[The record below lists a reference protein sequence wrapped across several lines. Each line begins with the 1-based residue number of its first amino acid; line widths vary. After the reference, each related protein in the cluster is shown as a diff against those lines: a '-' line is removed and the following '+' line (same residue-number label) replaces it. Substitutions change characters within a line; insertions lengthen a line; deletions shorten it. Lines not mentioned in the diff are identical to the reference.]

1 MTRLHTTYCAGIVAI
16 GCLLLVAGVA
26 AAGGTQGYYLGDTVP
41 LSGYSYGSQT
51 VYLFLTGPNLPANGV
66 TLDNINARADE
77 GHFTQVSVDSN
88 DHWTY
93 KWGTNAVGGKLDAGT
108 YTVWVANGPNDRSHL
123 SEADYSTISVS
134 LGIPSIAILTPS
146 VPGTI
151 VFNATP
157 VEASVVI
164 NGAYKG
170 STPLVLE
177 GVEPGTYTVTL
188 SHFGYRKFSTPVK
201 VESGKLTEVSATLVP
216 ETGTIAV
223 NTSPEG
229 AIIHIDGGAVGIAPV
244 TLTNIA
250 VGNHTL
256 LIEKEG
262 YTPIEKPL
270 RVIVDQITAMDVA
283 LVQVPAYP
291 TLPSGNPGVFPVILL
306 ACGAGFSLILFNRS
320 RFR

>member
-1 MTRLHTTYCAGIVAI
+1 MTLLHTTCCTGFVAI

-26 AAGGTQGYYLGDTVP
+26 AAGGSQGYYLGDTIP

-66 TLDNINARADE
+66 ALDNINARADE
-77 GHFTQVSVDSN
+77 GHFTQVDVDSN

-93 KWGTNAVGGKLDAGT
+93 KWGTSAVGGKLDAGT

-134 LGIPSIAILTPS
+134 LGIPSIAVLTPS

-201 VESGKLTEVSATLVP
+201 VESGKLTEVTATLVP

-223 NTSPEG
+223 NTSPAG
-229 AIIHIDGGAVGIAPV
+229 ACILIDGGAAGIAPV
-244 TLTNIA
+244 MLTNIA

-256 LIEKEG
+256 TIEKEG
-262 YTPIEKPL
+262 YTPIEQPV
-270 RVIVDQITAMDVA
+270 RVTTDQITATDVI
-283 LVQVPAYP
+283 LVPVSAFPTIPLRAAGLVPA
-291 TLPSGNPGVFPVILL
+291 TVLGCCATFLL
-306 ACGAGFSLILFNRS
+306 VVVYRTYS
-320 RFR
+320 R

>member
-1 MTRLHTTYCAGIVAI
+1 MTFLHTTSCAGIVAI
-16 GCLLLVAGVA
+16 GCLLLVAG
-26 AAGGTQGYYLGDTVP
+26 TQGYYLGDTIP
-41 LSGYSYGSQT
+41 LSGNSYGSQT
-51 VYLFLTGPNLPANGV
+51 VYLFLTGPNLPPNGV
-66 TLDNINARADE
+66 ALDNINARADE

-93 KWGTNAVGGKLDAGT
+93 KWGTNAVGGSLNAGT

-123 SEADYSTISVS
+123 STADYSTISVS
-134 LGIPSIAILTPS
+134 LGIPSIAVLTPS

-164 NGAYKG
+164 NGVYKG

-177 GVEPGTYTVTL
+177 GVDPGTYTVTL
-188 SHFGYRKFSTPVK
+188 SHFGYRKFSTPIK
-201 VESGKLTEVSATLVP
+201 VESGKLTEVNATLVP

-223 NTSPEG
+223 NTSPAG
-229 AIIHIDGGAVGIAPV
+229 ARILIDGVAVGIAPV

-256 LIEKEG
+256 TIEREG
-262 YTPIEKPL
+262 YTPIEQPV
-270 RVIVDQITAMDVA
+270 RVIVDQITATDVA
-283 LVQVPAYP
+283 LVPVSAYP
-291 TLPSGNPGVFPVILL
+291 TIPLRAAGLVPATVLGCCAAFLL
-306 ACGAGFSLILFNRS
+306 VVVYRTYS
-320 RFR
+320 R

>member
-1 MTRLHTTYCAGIVAI
+1 MTSLPTTSCVGIVAI
-16 GCLLLVAGVA
+16 GCLLLVA
-26 AAGGTQGYYLGDTVP
+26 GTQGYYLGDTVP
-41 LSGYSYGSQT
+41 LSGNSYGSQT

-66 TLDNINARADE
+66 ALNNVNARADE

-93 KWGTNAVGGKLDAGT
+93 KWGTNAVGGSLNAGT

-123 SEADYSTISVS
+123 STADYSTISVS
-134 LGIPSIAILTPS
+134 LGIPSIAVLTPS

-164 NGAYKG
+164 NGVYKG

-177 GVEPGTYTVTL
+177 GVDPGTYTVTL
-188 SHFGYRKFSTPVK
+188 SHFGYRKFSTPIK
-201 VESGKLTEVSATLVP
+201 VESGKLTEVNATLVP

-223 NTSPEG
+223 NTSPAG
-229 AIIHIDGGAVGIAPV
+229 ARILIDGVAVGIAPV

-256 LIEKEG
+256 TIEREG
-262 YTPIEKPL
+262 YTPIEQPV
-270 RVIVDQITAMDVA
+270 RVIVDQITATDVA
-283 LVQVPAYP
+283 LVPVSAFPTVPLRAAGLGAA
-291 TLPSGNPGVFPVILL
+291 TVLGCSAAFLL
-306 ACGAGFSLILFNRS
+306 IVVYRTRS
-320 RFR
+320 R